1 MQKHFRHFL
10 TLICQQPLVLLSGNE
25 KRKEIKKSFA
35 SPAVRKACVK
45 TAGCNVTYLNLSR
58 VSHKENAART
68 FCLLGRSNNAALSAP
83 INTSF
88 WVTQRPEVI
97 DFPTWPQYKHRLCWR
112 NFQNINTVLE
122 PENMIDGT
130 NGVVHTGLS
139 SRWDSRYRSA
149 AAPAWLKSR
158 AAQLV
163 DVSTYAH
170 TLRTRPPPNAVK
182 HIKHAAVSCWAK
194 ALREGITRRIDL
206 ILWIIIPALCNIVN
220 TAGANER
227 HAGFH

>member
-1 MQKHFRHFL
+1 MKELQSLCFFCMDLHFINIIKTVCLQQQQKTHNIFCSLSSIPTGNTKTFP
-10 TLICQQPLVLLSGNE
+10 TLSNINMSTSLVLLSGNE

-97 DFPTWPQYKHRLCWR
+97 DFPT
-112 NFQNINTVLE
+112 
-122 PENMIDGT
+122 
-130 NGVVHTGLS
+130 
-139 SRWDSRYRSA
+139 
-149 AAPAWLKSR
+149 
-158 AAQLV
+158 
-163 DVSTYAH
+163 
-170 TLRTRPPPNAVK
+170 
-182 HIKHAAVSCWAK
+182 
-194 ALREGITRRIDL
+194 
-206 ILWIIIPALCNIVN
+206 
-220 TAGANER
+220 
-227 HAGFH
+227 